1 MMRLVSLFMCL
12 WLAIVPA
19 RAKEAPIDPTQSYAV
34 IEIRKL
40 ESPMVKGANMPGSV
54 TLTRYDRAKGDIRPA
69 IGADVIR
76 IVVEKKP
83 LAKTKEGRL
92 YLVRLVPDD
101 WVVEGSNG
109 TAFSL
114 GSMMF
119 SVAPGEVVDLGVFT
133 PSVDWLE
140 GEGPKGIGS
149 AILGAALFG
158 SMRPK
163 DERPVRIDWHA
174 RTSADMPL
182 PGSLTGRTVVPA
194 RFDPDHKF
202 GNHLGG
208 LVNRFGGRASRPQ
221 GKDGGGN

>member
-1 MMRLVSLFMCL
+1 MMRLVPLLLCL

-19 RAKEAPIDPTQSYAV
+19 RAKEAPIDPAASYAV
-34 IEIRKL
+34 LEIRKL
-40 ESPMVKGANMPGSV
+40 ESPMLKGANMPGSV
-54 TLTRYDRAKGDIRPA
+54 TLTRYDRAKAEVRPA
-69 IGADVIR
+69 SGAEVIR
-76 IVVEKKP
+76 IQVEKKP

-92 YLVRLVPDD
+92 YLVRLAPDD
-101 WVVEGSNG
+101 WVIEGANG

-133 PSVDWLE
+133 PAVDWVE

-149 AILGAALFG
+149 AIFGAALFG

-163 DERPVRIDWHA
+163 NERPVRIDWHA
-174 RTSADMPL
+174 RTAADMALPAPL
-182 PGSLTGRTVVPA
+182 AGRTVVPV

-221 GKDGGGN
+221 GKDGGN

>member
-1 MMRLVSLFMCL
+1 MTRLTLLFTCL

-19 RAKEAPIDPTQSYAV
+19 SAKEVVIESGGSYAV
-34 IEIRKL
+34 LEIRKL
-40 ESPMVKGANMPGSV
+40 RSPMMKGADMPGAI
-54 TLTRYDRAKGDIRPA
+54 TLARYDREKGDVRPA
-69 IGADVIR
+69 SKTDSVRLTIQA
-76 IVVEKKP
+76 KP
-83 LAKTKEGRL
+83 LAKTKEGKL
-92 YLVRLVPDD
+92 YLVRLMPDD
-101 WVVEGSNG
+101 WVVEGANG

-133 PSVDWLE
+133 PAVDWVE

-149 AILGAALFG
+149 AIFGAALFG

-163 DERPVRIDWHA
+163 NERPVRIDWHA
-174 RTSADMPL
+174 RTAADMAL
-182 PGSLTGRTVVPA
+182 PAALAGRTVVPV

-221 GKDGGGN
+221 GKDGGN